1 VDPARLARWLDG
13 FAERHGSPETTGQDY
28 GVRLVGADGAIAEC
42 HAPPGAPPARD
53 VPGFVASALAPRRIG
68 LLLARQAAV
77 AVGVAEGDKL
87 LVTKVDSYYV
97 QGRTA
102 AGGWSQQRFARRR
115 VNQAQ
120 AAAASAADH
129 AARVLLPEAA
139 SLTALVTGGDRRTVE
154 AVLADRRLAPL
165 VALRSPYLLDV
176 PEPRHAVLVEAARR
190 ARAVRILVRDPVTE
204 QD

>member
-1 VDPARLARWLDG
+1 VDPSRLARWLDG
-13 FAERHGSPETTGQDY
+13 FAERHGQPETTDQDY

-53 VPGFVASALAPRRIG
+53 VPSFVASALASRRIG

-165 VALRSPYLLDV
+165 VALRSPHLLDV
-176 PEPRHAVLVEAARR
+176 PEPRHAVLVDAAHR
-190 ARAVRILVRDPVTE
+190 ARAVRILIRDPVT
-204 QD
+204 